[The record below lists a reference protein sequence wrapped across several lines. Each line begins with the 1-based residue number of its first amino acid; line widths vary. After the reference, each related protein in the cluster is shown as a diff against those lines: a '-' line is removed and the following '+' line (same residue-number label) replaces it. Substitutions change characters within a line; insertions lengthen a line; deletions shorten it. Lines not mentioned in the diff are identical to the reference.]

1 MTGRTKTFNG
11 RFLTAA
17 QTGVQRVARELL
29 TATDALLTGEG
40 AGDAASCWRVLA
52 PAARSPDPARP
63 RDLVLSH
70 MVREDA
76 GALPGQAWE
85 QLYLPV
91 RTRGDLLVNLCNMAP
106 LVHRRSITMIHDAQ
120 VYLTPGSYSAA
131 FRAWYQ
137 IALPVIGRQSLRIL
151 TVSNY
156 SKAQLVRFGVAPAH
170 RIDVVPNGSDHIL
183 ACPSSPDI
191 LRTLGLEAQGYA
203 VALSNTQAHKNIRI
217 LLQAA
222 ARPAFDGA
230 RLVLVG
236 GAGAEDFARLGFAPP
251 PNVVF
256 AGRVDDAQLRA
267 LVEGAA
273 CFACPSTTEG
283 FGLPPAEAMQLGC
296 PVVASP
302 EGALPETCGDAAI
315 YAPSDDPEAWAE
327 AMGAFLGSPE
337 LRLHHA
343 ALGRRQASR
352 FLWRDSSRRL
362 LEILEAFSG

>member
-1 MTGRTKTFNG
+1 MTGRTTTFNG

-29 TATDALLTGEG
+29 TATDALLTGGE
-40 AGDAASCWRVLA
+40 AGEAAPHWRVLA
-52 PAARSPDPARP
+52 PAARSPGLARSH
-63 RDLVLSH
+63 DLVLRH
-70 MVREDA
+70 MIREDA

-91 RTRGDLLVNLCNMAP
+91 RTRADLLVNLCNMAP

-120 VYLTPGSYSAA
+120 VFLTPQSYSAA

-137 IALPVIGRQSLRIL
+137 VALPVIGRRSLRVL

-156 SKAQLVRFGVAPAH
+156 SKTQLVRFGVAPAD

-183 ACPSSPDI
+183 ACPSSPEI
-191 LRTLGLEAQGYA
+191 LTTLGLEAKGYA
-203 VALSNTQAHKNIRI
+203 VALSNTQAHKNIKV

-222 ARPAFDGA
+222 DRPAFGGA

-251 PNVVF
+251 AHVVF

-302 EGALPETCGDAAI
+302 EGALPETCGDAAV
-315 YAPSDDPEAWAE
+315 YAAADDPQAWAE
-327 AMGAFLGSPE
+327 AMGAFVGSAD
-337 LRLHHA
+337 LRARHA
-343 ALGRRQASR
+343 ALGFRQAAR
-352 FLWRDSSRRL
+352 FRWADSARQL
-362 LEILEAFSG
+362 LDILAAQGG